1 MNVEILDVEV
11 SVMYLDTTTTRLLAA
26 ERVSRLHAD
35 ATTTSRQRER
45 PSGTRVWIGNRLV
58 GLGLRLAG
66 PSAAAERES
75 LTALP
80 PACV

>member
-1 MNVEILDVEV
+1 
-11 SVMYLDTTTTRLLAA
+11 MYLDPTTTRLLAA
-26 ERVSRLHAD
+26 ERVSRLHAH
-35 ATTTSRQRER
+35 ATTTSRRREPR
-45 PSGTRVWIGNRLV
+45 RARARIGYWLV

-66 PSAAAERES
+66 PSAATEREG

>member
-1 MNVEILDVEV
+1 
-11 SVMYLDTTTTRLLAA
+11 MYLDPATTRLLAA

-35 ATTTSRQRER
+35 ATTTSRRRER
-45 PSGTRVWIGNRLV
+45 PTRTRVWIGNRLV

-66 PSAAAERES
+66 PAAATEREG